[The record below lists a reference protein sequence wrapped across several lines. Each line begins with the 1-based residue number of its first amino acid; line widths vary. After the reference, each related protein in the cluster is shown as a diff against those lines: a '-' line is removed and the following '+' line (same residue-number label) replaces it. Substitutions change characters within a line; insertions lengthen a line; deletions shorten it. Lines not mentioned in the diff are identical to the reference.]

1 MEIEYLGM
9 IIRQGEVGMDP
20 VKVQAVREW
29 PTPRNL
35 REVRGFIGFANFYRR
50 FIKDFA
56 KITRCR
62 ACWGLGGSDSCGGV
76 WRFDVEDR
84 NMYSMS
90 RGESKFNPQSASGPQ
105 SLWVFLFS
113 DRGFAEFAEFPQ
125 IPRLYALLSLVRL
138 GVLKVC
144 VMLVG

>member
-1 MEIEYLGM
+1 M
-9 IIRQGEVGMDP
+9 IV
-20 VKVQAVREW
+20 VVV
-29 PTPRNL
+29 L
-35 REVRGFIGFANFYRR
+35 
-50 FIKDFA
+50 
-56 KITRCR
+56 
-62 ACWGLGGSDSCGGV
+62 
-76 WRFDVEDR
+76 WRFDIEDR

-90 RGESKFNPQSASGPQ
+90 RSESIFNPHSVSGPQ